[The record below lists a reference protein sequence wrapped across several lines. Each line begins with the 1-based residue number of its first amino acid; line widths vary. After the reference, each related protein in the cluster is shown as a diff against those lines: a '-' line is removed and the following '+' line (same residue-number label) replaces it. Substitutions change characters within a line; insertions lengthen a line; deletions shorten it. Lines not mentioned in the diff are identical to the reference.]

1 MAKLDSSPDAGGG
14 ATGATRDQAGRL
26 AAPAPAASSR
36 RRGWLWPVLALVLLA
51 GAVGWYWHG
60 RTADAPAKTQ
70 AQQRGPA
77 PSGVPVEVAQA
88 RQSDLPI
95 YLNGLGNVQAFNTVI
110 VRSRVDGEITKIA
123 FQEGQVVQEGDL
135 IAQVDPRPY
144 QAALDQAR
152 AKKQQS
158 EATLTSGRSDL
169 ERTRQLSGRG
179 FAPQQQLDQQ
189 TATVGSTTAQIAMDQ
204 AAIETAEIQLG
215 FTTIRAPIT
224 GRTGVRLVDQG
235 NIVRASDQTGIVEIA
250 QTEPISVLFTAPE
263 QQLPDIARAM
273 AEGPVKV
280 FALSTDGRETLS
292 EGALSLINNQVDAAS
307 GTVRLK
313 ATFANKGD
321 RLWPGLS
328 VNTRLLARTLRGVV
342 SVPEDAIQRGPN
354 ELFVFVAKDDGTADK
369 RTVKV
374 GPFTEGQAVIEEGLQ
389 AGERVVTLGQS
400 RVQAGS
406 KLQVLDPKA
415 AKTADNGGA
424 AAPAKTTAR

>member
-1 MAKLDSSPDAGGG
+1 MAKLDSTPDAGGG
-14 ATGATRDQAGRL
+14 ATSAARNEGSGLPPSFPGA
-26 AAPAPAASSR
+26 PSR
-36 RRGWLWPVLALVLLA
+36 SRGWLWAILVLVLLA
-51 GAVGWYWHG
+51 GGGGWYWFG
-60 RTADAPAKTQ
+60 KSGDGSKQQAP
-70 AQQRGPA
+70 QRGQA
-77 PSGVPVEVAQA
+77 SGGVPVEVAQA

-95 YLNGLGNVQAFNTVI
+95 YLNGLGNVQAFNTVT
-110 VRSRVDGEITKIA
+110 VRSRVDGEITRIA
-123 FQEGQVVQEGDL
+123 FQEGQVVHEGDL
-135 IAQVDPRPY
+135 IALIDARPY

-158 EATLTSGRSDL
+158 EATLASGRGDL
-169 ERTRQLSGRG
+169 ERTRQLAGRG
-179 FAPQQQLDQQ
+179 FAPQQQLEQQ
-189 TATVGSTTAQIAMDQ
+189 TSSVGSTTAQIAMDQ

-263 QQLPDIARAM
+263 QQLPDISRAM
-273 AEGPVKV
+273 SEGAVKV
-280 FALSTDGRETLS
+280 TALSTDGRETLS
-292 EGALSLINNQVDAAS
+292 EGNLSLINNQVDPAT

-313 ATFANKGD
+313 AAFENKTD

-328 VNTRLLARTLRGVV
+328 VNTRLLVRRLRNVV

-354 ELFVFVAKDDGTADK
+354 ELFVFVAKQDGMAEK

-374 GPFTEGQAVIEEGLQ
+374 GPFTEGQAVIEDGLR

-400 RVQAGS
+400 RLQAGS

-415 AKTADNGGA
+415 AKTADSGGA
-424 AAPAKTTAR
+424 NAPAKTTAR

>member
-1 MAKLDSSPDAGGG
+1 MAKLDSSPDAGGD
-14 ATGATRDQAGRL
+14 ATRDQTGS
-26 AAPAPAASSR
+26 PAASSSPAPQR
-36 RRGWLWPVLALVLLA
+36 SRWLWAVLALVLA
-51 GAVGWYWHG
+51 GGGGWYWFG
-60 RTADAPAKTQ
+60 KSGDGPKQQ

-95 YLNGLGNVQAFNTVI
+95 YLNGLGNVQAFNTVV

-123 FQEGQVVQEGDL
+123 FQEGQVVHEGDL

-204 AAIETAEIQLG
+204 AAVETAEIQLG

-273 AEGPVKV
+273 ADGPVKV
-280 FALSTDGRETLS
+280 FALSTDGRETLA
-292 EGALSLINNQVDAAS
+292 EGTLSLINNQVDSAS

-354 ELFVFVAKDDGTADK
+354 ELFVFVAKEDGTADK

-374 GPFTEGQAVIEEGLQ
+374 GPFTEGQAVIEDGLG

-400 RVQAGS
+400 RLQAGS
-406 KLQVLDPKA
+406 KLQILEPKA
-415 AKTADNGGA
+415 AKTADSGGA
-424 AAPAKTTAR
+424 SPAAKTTAR

>member
-1 MAKLDSSPDAGGG
+1 MAKLDSNPDPGDDGLRVPGDGAASLAPSHARPRRSRGWVWAVLALLVLAGGG
-14 ATGATRDQAGRL
+14 WFWFGKPGQ
-26 AAPAPAASSR
+26 
-36 RRGWLWPVLALVLLA
+36 
-51 GAVGWYWHG
+51 
-60 RTADAPAKTQ
+60 DAKQ
-70 AQQRGPA
+70 AQQRAPA
-77 PSGVPVEVAQA
+77 PNGVPVEVAEA
-88 RQSDLPI
+88 RQTDLPI

-110 VRSRVDGEITKIA
+110 VRSRVDGEITRIA

-158 EATLTSGRSDL
+158 EATLASSRGDL
-169 ERTRQLSGRG
+169 ERTRQLAGRG
-179 FAPQQQLDQQ
+179 FAPQQQLEQQ
-189 TATVGSTTAQIAMDQ
+189 TSTVGSTTAQIAMDQ

-273 AEGPVKV
+273 GEGPVKV

-292 EGALSLINNQVDAAS
+292 EGTLSLINNQVDPAT

-313 ATFANKGD
+313 ATFANKVD

-328 VNTRLLARTLRGVV
+328 VNTRLLVRTLRGVV
-342 SVPEDAIQRGPN
+342 SVPEDAIQRGPKD
-354 ELFVFVAKDDGTADK
+354 LFVFVAKEDGTAES

-374 GPFTEGQAVIEEGLQ
+374 GPFTEGQAVIEDGLR

-400 RVQAGS
+400 RLQAGS

-415 AKTADNGGA
+415 AKTAANGA
-424 AAPAKTTAR
+424 PNAPAKTLAR